1 MSKVHVSCQLFWLT
15 AFRDKPPPPPK
26 KIKLNKINPWM
37 KLYHNVHS
45 DTKLAINDIHVCPEN
60 MSVNIISFH
69 TVNPWLSPPSPPL
82 NIFH

>member
-1 MSKVHVSCQLFWLT
+1 
-15 AFRDKPPPPPK
+15 
-26 KIKLNKINPWM
+26 M
-37 KLYHNVHS
+37 KLYHNVYS
-45 DTKLAINDIHVCPEN
+45 DTKLAINDIHVYPEN

>member
-1 MSKVHVSCQLFWLT
+1 
-15 AFRDKPPPPPK
+15 
-26 KIKLNKINPWM
+26 M

-45 DTKLAINDIHVCPEN
+45 DTKLAINDIHVYLEN

-69 TVNPWLSPPSPPL
+69 TVNPSLSPPSPPL